1 MLRRLTAS
9 LTVLSLL
16 LVSLAPLLAPALAA
30 PAPQGHGK
38 PQPRRKLA
46 PEFDGAANSGE
57 TVRVIVQTK
66 GHPSAAQDQAINA
79 KRGAKRQTL
88 DALDVL
94 VADMPASEVASL
106 AAREDVAY
114 VSPDRAVKA
123 EMDVTREA
131 TGASLV
137 QAGTAGP
144 AESPGFTGKGVAIA
158 VIDSGISASH
168 PDFQKN
174 NKSRVVA
181 ALNFTGD
188 GSAPGDSY
196 GHGTGVAGVAAG
208 NGSASRGYAGNYAGI
223 APEADLV
230 DLKALDAQGR
240 GTTSSMLAAINWAIQ
255 NRQRYNIRVLN
266 MSLGTPARESFRT
279 DPLSQA
285 VARAVGSGIIV
296 VCSAGNNGR
305 TDEIVGHDASGDP
318 IYRQLYGVVNSP
330 GNSPYAIT
338 VGATDTHAPARRSD
352 DTVAQLSSR
361 GPTRFDHLPKPDLVA
376 PGRRLVAPL
385 SQDNPALASEY
396 PDRVV
401 QPAGAGAAQNSYF
414 KYSGTSFSAPV
425 VSGVLALM
433 LEANR
438 SLTPLLAKATLL
450 RTANALPLSLFHSK
464 TESLLSQGA
473 GQVNAAAAVE
483 MARAVVPNA
492 DKLKAGDCV
501 FRPGVSLQTL
511 SRSFQ
516 IGGETVTGS

>member
-1 MLRRLTAS
+1 MKKEDPIMLRRLTAS

-16 LVSLAPLLAPALAA
+16 LVSLAPLTAPALAA
-30 PAPQGHGK
+30 PAAQSHGK
-38 PQPRRKLA
+38 PQPQRKLA
-46 PEFDGAANSGE
+46 PEFDGAATSGE

-66 GHPSAAQDQAINA
+66 GLPNAAQDQAINA
-79 KRGAKRQTL
+79 RRGAKRQTL

-94 VADMPASEVASL
+94 VADLPASEVASL
-106 AAREDVAY
+106 AARDDVAY

-144 AESPGFTGKGVAIA
+144 AESPGFTGKGVTIA

-181 ALNFTGD
+181 SVNFTGD
-188 GSAPGDSY
+188 NLPGDRY

-240 GTTSSMLAAINWAIQ
+240 GTTSSTLAAINWAIQ

-266 MSLGTPARESFRT
+266 MSLGTPVRESFRT

-285 VARAVGSGIIV
+285 LAHATGAGIIV

-318 IYRQLYGVVNSP
+318 IYRQLYGAVNSP

-338 VGATDTHAPARRSD
+338 VGATDTHATARRSD
-352 DTVAQLSSR
+352 DTVAQFSSR

-385 SQDNPALASEY
+385 SQDNPTLASEY

-401 QPAGAGAAQNSYF
+401 QPAGGEDPVEGQELRVGGARVLRQVPDVAGAQDLAGRRQALAGEDPGQRRLACSV
-414 KYSGTSFSAPV
+414 APDQPHLVSRPDPEGDV
-425 VSGVLALM
+425 VHQQS
-433 LEANR
+433 
-438 SLTPLLAKATLL
+438 
-450 RTANALPLSLFHSK
+450 
-464 TESLLSQGA
+464 
-473 GQVNAAAAVE
+473 
-483 MARAVVPNA
+483 
-492 DKLKAGDCV
+492 
-501 FRPGVSLQTL
+501 RPGSDLELLGTDHQA
-511 SRSFQ
+511 
-516 IGGETVTGS
+516 G